1 MVMVIT
7 KQPENSSISE
17 ALFFIIAVISLLILR
32 TKRIMQDKKLQ
43 YRGYLIIGMAIT
55 FLLVGNITY
64 TDAKGKSS
72 ATLSS
77 IQHELGDIKSFPP
90 LQLDFRLV
98 GTIIAGEENSYA
110 VIMDETTGKQGMYK
124 LGESINEAKVLKI
137 DKDSIIIE
145 IEKRI
150 FILRITGGNYTAGG
164 SPAIG
169 ALEELPYFEPVF
181 SETGPPVDENV
192 LVEELP
198 HFEPVFSETGPPVDE
213 NVAVEELPHFEPVIN
228 STGPPVEP

>member
-1 MVMVIT
+1 
-7 KQPENSSISE
+7 
-17 ALFFIIAVISLLILR
+17 
-32 TKRIMQDKKLQ
+32 MQDKKLQ
-43 YRGYLIIGMAIT
+43 YRGYLTVGLVIT
-55 FLLVGNITY
+55 FLLVGNTTY
-64 TDAKGKSS
+64 TDAQGK
-72 ATLSS
+72 TPTTISS
-77 IQHELGDIKSFPP
+77 IQRELDDIKSLPSV
-90 LQLDFRLV
+90 QLDFRLV

-198 HFEPVFSETGPPVDE
+198 HFEPITNTTGPPVDE
-213 NVAVEELPHFEPVIN
+213 NVPVEDLPHFEPITN
-228 STGPPVEP
+228 NTGPQVD

>member
-1 MVMVIT
+1 MQNKKFQCRVYLSVGAIVA
-7 KQPENSSISE
+7 S
-17 ALFFIIAVISLLILR
+17 FFLGWNNV
-32 TKRIMQDKKLQ
+32 
-43 YRGYLIIGMAIT
+43 
-55 FLLVGNITY
+55 Y
-64 TDAKGKSS
+64 TDALEKTPVTISS
-72 ATLSS
+72 KE
-77 IQHELGDIKSFPP
+77 HESGDIKSFPL

-198 HFEPVFSETGPPVDE
+198 HFEPVFSESGPPVDE
-213 NVAVEELPHFEPVIN
+213 NVLVEELPPFEPVTN
-228 STGPPVEP
+228 STGPQVDPEGVYEDLPEFEPFESDSGPPGM

>member
-1 MVMVIT
+1 M
-7 KQPENSSISE
+7 KSRQKN
-17 ALFFIIAVISLLILR
+17 
-32 TKRIMQDKKLQ
+32 KKLQ
-43 YRGYLIIGMAIT
+43 FRGYLIVGLVIT
-55 FLLVGNITY
+55 FLFVGDITY
-64 TDAKGKSS
+64 AYAQGESPATISS
-72 ATLSS
+72 Q
-77 IQHELGDIKSFPP
+77 QHELREIKSHPP
-90 LQLDFRLV
+90 IQLDFRLV

-110 VIMDETTGKQGMYK
+110 VIMDETSGKQSMYK

-137 DKDSIIIE
+137 DKDSIIVE

-169 ALEELPYFEPVF
+169 ASEELPYFEPVF

-198 HFEPVFSETGPPVDE
+198 HFEPVFSETGPPVE
-213 NVAVEELPHFEPVIN
+213 EKVAVEELPHFEPVIN
-228 STGPPVEP
+228 STGPEVEPEGVYEDLSEFESFESDSGPPGM

>member
-1 MVMVIT
+1 
-7 KQPENSSISE
+7 
-17 ALFFIIAVISLLILR
+17 
-32 TKRIMQDKKLQ
+32 MQDKKLQ
-43 YRGYLIIGMAIT
+43 FRGYLFAGLVIT
-55 FLLVGNITY
+55 FLLVGNGAY
-64 TDAKGKSS
+64 TDAQGKTPTITSS
-72 ATLSS
+72 KE
-77 IQHELGDIKSFPP
+77 HELEDIKSLPSI
-90 LQLDFRLV
+90 QLDFRLV

-137 DKDSIIIE
+137 DKDSIIVE

-169 ALEELPYFEPVF
+169 ASEELPYFEPVF

-198 HFEPVFSETGPPVDE
+198 HFEPVFSETGPPVDDE
-213 NVAVEELPHFEPVIN
+213 GSYEDLPKFEPFISYMGGGHLN
-228 STGPPVEP
+228 K